1 MELDGTKKNLGYAA
15 YLSSAY
21 LTVSK
26 FIIALALVNN
36 ISEAQKNL

>member
-21 LTVSK
+21 LTDSI
-26 FIIALALVNN
+26 FIIALALLNN
-36 ISEAQKNL
+36 IREVQKNL